1 MGETDHTTGVP
12 KGVLSIMHGGVD
24 AVNFICDEPLIKAIT
39 FVGSDRAGKH
49 IYDRGGANGKRVQSN
64 MGAKSMSQLSFSRR
78 QTDGETDHGVLMPD
92 ANKNFALNSLAG
104 AAFGGACEPRVKAC
118 S

>member
-1 MGETDHTTGVP
+1 
-12 KGVLSIMHGGVD
+12 MHGGVD

-64 MGAKSMSQLSFSRR
+64 MGAKSMSYSYLSRHHLICNPA
-78 QTDGETDHGVLMPD
+78 DHGVLMPD

-104 AAFGGACEPRVKAC
+104 AAFGGSFCV
-118 S
+118 